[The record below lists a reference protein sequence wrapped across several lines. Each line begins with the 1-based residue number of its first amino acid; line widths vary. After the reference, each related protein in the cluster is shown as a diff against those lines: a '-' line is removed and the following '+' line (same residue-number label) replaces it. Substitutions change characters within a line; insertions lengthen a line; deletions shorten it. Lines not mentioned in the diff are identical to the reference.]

1 MKYTYN
7 CLYTF
12 LLLLG
17 FLNTIHAQFERKL
30 PGVYGRAVYR
40 KTDGKIYAMGVDAG
54 AIPVKGFLARI
65 DPRTTSVEKLADLPD
80 TFITLTLSSDETYLY
95 IGADSIH
102 RFNLDLKKYDQH
114 FGPQFTSTEQQQC
127 YGIVSIPGQDD
138 SIVAFWS
145 AITERTVAV
154 AYAKG
159 VRYGN
164 VLEGNSLGRGV
175 TTNGKNLYFFESPSE
190 YAPILQVGLDA
201 NGPKLLNNKYSY
213 ILGVLGRPNVIQY
226 DKERLYCSDGAVAQ
240 IQDPET
246 LALLGRLDIRSSY
259 MVMAP
264 YDKLDTIYAQVL
276 RGKEIWLQKFHR
288 NNFQLLAEELL
299 SSINTDRNTIDW
311 ILPLGSPREVAVFAS
326 GELYLVNR
334 CTPQYLQAP
343 ALEKSVYPACPG
355 DTLRISA
362 SGNFPADRYFWTN
375 GFRGKT
381 LVHPVSTGNLLKLSY
396 RIADDQGCMS
406 AASKPSEIQ
415 YVHFVTPP
423 PQVQSRFDQAVIC
436 AGGELELSV
445 VETDARY
452 ERYQQYQWSNG
463 QTGRTIKVKQPGS
476 YSCRIQSKEG
486 CYTGFS
492 PVFQVKNAISPQPG
506 KPVLTIEGGDGD
518 LAICSSDSASIRTIE
533 GFELYIWSD
542 NQQGKGNRRPLPLKG
557 ETLAVRVKNSAG
569 CISEASEVLN
579 WSYSNTPPRP
589 FIQRSSDL
597 LASSSA
603 EGNQWF
609 LNGQA
614 IPGATQRYI
623 KIAEKG
629 TYTVQVVKSPACPS
643 LLSEPFIAN

>member
-1 MKYTYN
+1 MKYIYD
-7 CLYTF
+7 CLSTLV
-12 LLLLG
+12 LLLV
-17 FLNTIHAQFERKL
+17 FFNTLQAQFERKL
-30 PGVYGRAVYR
+30 PGVYDRAVYR
-40 KTDGKIYAMGVDAG
+40 KTDGKIYAMGVDAS
-54 AIPVKGFLARI
+54 AIPVKGFLAKI
-65 DPRTTSVEKLADLPD
+65 DPRTTSVEKLADLPA
-80 TFITLTLSSDETYLY
+80 TFTTLALSSDETSLY

-114 FGPQFTSTEQQQC
+114 FGPQFPSTETQQC
-127 YGIVSIPGQDD
+127 YRIVSIPGQDEV
-138 SIVAFWS
+138 IVAFWA
-145 AITERTVAV
+145 AITERSVATS
-154 AYAKG
+154 YAKG
-159 VRYGN
+159 IRYGN
-164 VLEGNSLGRGV
+164 LQASFSLGTGV
-175 TTNGKNLYFFESPSE
+175 TTNGKTLYFHESPSD
-190 YAPILQVGLDA
+190 YASILQVGLDA
-201 NGPKLLNNKYSY
+201 NGLKLLANKYSY
-213 ILGVLGRPNVIQY
+213 VLGRVNAIQY
-226 DKERLYCSDGAVAQ
+226 DKERLYCSDGAVVQ
-240 IQDPET
+240 IKDTET
-246 LALLGRLDIRSSY
+246 LTLLGRLDTRASY
-259 MVMAP
+259 MALAP
-264 YDKLDTIYAQVL
+264 YDKLDTIYVQVL

-299 SSINTDRNTIDW
+299 STIGTDRNTIDW

-362 SGNFPADRYFWTN
+362 SGNFPGDRYFWTN

-381 LVHPVSTGNLLKLSY
+381 LVHPVSKGNLFKLSY

-415 YVHFVTPP
+415 YVHFVTPA

-436 AGGELELSV
+436 TGGELELSA

-452 ERYQQYQWSNG
+452 ERYQQYLWSNG
-463 QTGRTIKVKQPGS
+463 QTGRTIKIKQPGS

-492 PVFQVKNAISPQPG
+492 PVFQVKNANSPQPG

-518 LAICSSDSASIRTIE
+518 LAICSADSASIRTIE

-542 NQQGKGNRRPLPLKG
+542 NQQGKENRRPLPLKDKS
-557 ETLAVRVKNSAG
+557 LAVRVKNSAG

-614 IPGATQRYI
+614 IPGATQRYF
-623 KIAEKG
+623 KIVEKG